1 MRNGAEYWVE
11 HVAAAKLDP
20 VSMTEYAKRH
30 DISVPS
36 LRYWQR
42 KLKIAANAAVEERGQ
57 KNEFVALYIEDAP
70 ALPTTAASK
79 PSVFTLALSG
89 MTLTMPSLP
98 EPEWLAALGYALQ
111 GAR

>member
-1 MRNGAEYWVE
+1 MRNGAEYWAE
-11 HVAAAKLDP
+11 HVAAAKLEP
-20 VSMTEYAKRH
+20 LSMAEYAKQH
-30 DISVPS
+30 DISVS
-36 LRYWQR
+36 TLRYWQR
-42 KLKIAANAAVEERGQ
+42 KLKIAANTAVVESGQ

-70 ALPTTAASK
+70 ALPTTVSSK

-111 GAR
+111 GSR